1 MPKRSVYPRGYDVVT
16 PNGFAKLQV
25 ITVDG
30 DTEVTQLYNQHMAK
44 HGEYRSW
51 AFQSAVLRAAKR
63 LIGRS
68 LLDWVERQTHN
79 RNLNGPAIRFIADT
93 IKFIET
99 GRREI
104 SNINWL
110 PLLTNMPQ
118 EDLIQNRKFELSSA
132 HIDVVRK
139 CNNNYLQAWMDMP
152 GGYEDLLVTL
162 YILYGEID
170 AEAALNASG
179 AMAVQSP
186 KNYKVQLLKRVFD
199 K

>member
-1 MPKRSVYPRGYDVVT
+1 MPKRSVYPRGFDTVQ
-16 PNGFAKLQV
+16 PNGSLKLT
-25 ITVDG
+25 ITTVDG
-30 DTEVTQLYNQHMAK
+30 DSEVTQLYNQHMTK

-68 LLDWVERQTHN
+68 LLDWVEVQN
-79 RNLNGPAIRFIADT
+79 RNKYLNGNAIRFLADT
-93 IKFIET
+93 LRFIDT

-118 EDLIQNRKFELSSA
+118 EDLLQNRKFVLTPA
-132 HIDVVRK
+132 HIAIARK
-139 CNNNYLQAWMDMP
+139 CGNNFLKEWLDAP

-186 KNYKVQLLKRVFD
+186 KNYKAQLLKKLFD